1 MKITY
6 NKDKVLYTFY
16 TKRYWDDEVNNW
28 IPERKHMIMKGENGK
43 FIARWDMERDDF
55 TEDFSTIEKAMKWIH
70 NEDLTAEE
78 VEEEE

>member
-1 MKITY
+1 MEVTY
-6 NKDKVLYTFY
+6 NKDKVLYILY
-16 TKRYWDDEVNNW
+16 SERHWDDKSNKW
-28 IPERKHMIMKGENGK
+28 IPEMKHMIMQAPDGT

-55 TEDFSTIEKAMKWIH
+55 TEEFSTIEKAMKWIH